1 LESVLQGQFRSAT
14 GMGLGIMGA
23 RRLMDVCEISSSR
36 ESGTKVLMKKTLP
49 KRGPVV
55 TAERIRELAD
65 QLANE
70 RPQSLVEEI
79 QQQNGELMRLLDELR
94 RRQDDLERLNREL
107 EDTNLGVI
115 ALYAELDEK
124 ASDLRR
130 AVEMKSSFLSN

>member
-1 LESVLQGQFRSAT
+1 
-14 GMGLGIMGA
+14 
-23 RRLMDVCEISSSR
+23 MDVCEISSSR
-36 ESGTKVLMKKTLP
+36 ESGTNVLMKKTLP

-55 TAERIRELAD
+55 TAERIRELTD

-130 AVEMKSSFLSN
+130 AGEMKSGFLSNMSHEFRTPLELDHGAYTTVAQPQ